1 MICFF
6 FGAFCE
12 EELNGF
18 IVFNPISKKTVL
30 FGTKNNKNK
39 VEHSLFYHINKLSN
53 TPLLIT
59 NISDDS
65 IRANQQLISIGLQC
79 TTKQYKMELPLLN

>member
-1 MICFF
+1 
-6 FGAFCE
+6 
-12 EELNGF
+12 
-18 IVFNPISKKTVL
+18 
-30 FGTKNNKNK
+30 